1 MTWGGAG
8 YKTRPLTYSIKR
20 SKNMKKVITT
30 AAVAA
35 LALAFFAA
43 KAEAQPLKIGYID
56 MQRALNEVD
65 EGKKAKAKLKK
76 DFDEKQQTL
85 DKKQEELKRL
95 KDDLDKQALLM
106 KEDQKRERMGELQQK
121 FMELQA
127 LYGKLQKELTE
138 SEMKL
143 TKEIFD
149 KMEAIINAIAQAESL
164 TIVFEKSEA
173 RILYAPSSMDY
184 TNDLV
189 RKYNAKFG
197 SPAAGTKK

>member
-1 MTWGGAG
+1 
-8 YKTRPLTYSIKR
+8 
-20 SKNMKKVITT
+20 MKKVITT

-35 LALAFFAA
+35 LALVLCAA

-85 DKKQEELKRL
+85 DRKQDELKKL

-149 KMEAIINAIAQAESL
+149 KMEAIINGIAQAESL
-164 TIVFEKSEA
+164 TIVFEKSES

-184 TNDLV
+184 TNDLI

-197 SPAAGTKK
+197 SPAAAGGKK